1 MSGADAAVTMARA
14 VDTAAASCAPRAAGP
29 AVAVRRSWWRRP
41 LRLLERFFAI
51 LGVLLLVY
59 LLCFDLSVIV
69 SGSMSPTLRG
79 NGKPGSDYVLSEKVS
94 YRFRSPRRWELVAF
108 HSSDGLFVM
117 KRVVALPGESIRM
130 ERDGTIFINGE
141 RVERPERLRSIRYY
155 AYGTLAVGSTAKAG
169 DGFFVLGDDSKDSQ
183 DSRWEKPVSWE
194 AIRGRPWLIVWP
206 PHRMGF
212 ANK

>member
-1 MSGADAAVTMARA
+1 MSGADAAVTPAHA
-14 VDTAAASCAPRAAGP
+14 ADTAAASSVPRPAGP
-29 AVAVRRSWWRRP
+29 AAAVRRPWWRRG

-59 LLCFDLSVIV
+59 LLCFDLSMMV

-79 NGKPGSDYVLSEKVS
+79 NGKLGSDYVLSEKMS
-94 YRFRSPRRWELVAF
+94 YWFRSPRRWELVAF
-108 HSSDGLFVM
+108 HNAEGLFVM
-117 KRVVALPGESIRM
+117 KRVAALPGGNIRM
-130 ERDGTIFINGE
+130 ERDGTIFVNAA

-155 AYGTLAVGSTAKAG
+155 AYGTLAAGNTAKAG

-194 AIRGRPWLIVWP
+194 AICGRPWLIVWP
-206 PHRMGF
+206 PHRIGF
-212 ANK
+212 ANR